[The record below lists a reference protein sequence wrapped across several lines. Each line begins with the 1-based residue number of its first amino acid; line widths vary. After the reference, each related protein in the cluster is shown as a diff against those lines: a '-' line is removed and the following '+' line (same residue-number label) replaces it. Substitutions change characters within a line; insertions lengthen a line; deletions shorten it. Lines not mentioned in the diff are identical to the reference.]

1 MATRAELMVE
11 IQAMYEIVGTPFEV
25 SSSDEHIPEQVNS
38 YSVIVYESGLSEVN
52 RRPVLRS
59 KYINFIVYNEYQP
72 QETAYYI
79 ENEPT
84 NDVDSDITSDGSL
97 DSIHKLYN
105 SESIRGRVQAAV
117 AIAAQDILNE
127 TLPFTLL
134 NSNATAGQSSV
145 EVVNS
150 NAFWVGK
157 TILLYDTESSEEL
170 TILGITGNTLIF
182 SSVLINSY
190 STANVATVRFL
201 NNAERQQWASNALIN
216 PDAFTLCL
224 TSLVS
229 LNPTIQAAGG
239 MATDT
244 NIKTVVNSY
253 INKVASSCYL

>member
-1 MATRAELMVE
+1 MATKAELIAE
-11 IQAMYEIVGTPFEV
+11 IQAMYTIVGTPFEV
-25 SSSDEHIPEQVNS
+25 TSSDEHIPEQVNS

>member
-1 MATRAELMVE
+1 MATKAQLIAE
-11 IQAMYEIVGTPFEV
+11 IQAMYTIVGTPFEV
-25 SSSDEHIPEQVNS
+25 TSSDEHIPEQVNS